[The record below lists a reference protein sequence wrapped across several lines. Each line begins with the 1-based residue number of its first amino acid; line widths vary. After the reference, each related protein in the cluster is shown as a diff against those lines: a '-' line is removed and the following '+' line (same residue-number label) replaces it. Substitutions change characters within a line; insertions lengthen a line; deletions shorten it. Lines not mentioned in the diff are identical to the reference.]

1 MIDLEKAKNEFI
13 KYTNNYDLNDPNI
26 DRKKFHSLR
35 VMENG
40 KKIAENSGLNEEQIQ
55 LATLIGLLHD
65 VARFDQWT
73 NFHSFSDRKTIDHGN
88 DAIRILEN
96 NNFIRKFV
104 DTDKYDEIIKKAIR
118 NHNKYKIEDELK
130 DEELIQ
136 AKIIRDA
143 DKLDIFYEWIE
154 NMFLESEEKVKS
166 IEEST
171 ISEDYF
177 NQFLNEVQIFN
188 KPNQSPLDIIIS
200 TLAFIFDLN
209 FKYSLQV
216 VQAEDYINKIL
227 NKFNFKNSN
236 TIEQIN
242 KIKEISN
249 NFLNKKI

>member
-35 VMENG
+35 VMENS